1 MKKGDDVNIAHGHG
15 ADGEAMAAGDR
26 PGRGARGVLLL
37 ASLLVGTAGAASA
50 QSPDHDVLRRLK
62 TVDWPGAYLR
72 QDAAALDTIL
82 APEFRRVDGNGDWF
96 TKADELARVRAAR
109 PAYDSLVFE
118 IRRLE
123 VYHGTS
129 AVVAGTGHV
138 FTTVAGRTERS
149 RYQST
154 NVLVKRDGR
163 WVAVASHTSGAR
175 ADE

>member
-1 MKKGDDVNIAHGHG
+1 MARTMEGHG
-15 ADGEAMAAGDR
+15 ADGDGVTVR
-26 PGRGARGVLLL
+26 GHPGRGARAVMLLVTV
-37 ASLLVGTAGAASA
+37 LVGTAGAASA
-50 QSPDHDVLRRLK
+50 QSPDHDILRRLK
-62 TVDWPGAYLR
+62 TVEWPRAYLR
-72 QDAAALDTIL
+72 QEAAALDTIL

-138 FTTVAGRTERS
+138 FTTVAGRTVRS

-163 WVAVASHTSGAR
+163 WVAIASHTSGAR
-175 ADE
+175 AGE